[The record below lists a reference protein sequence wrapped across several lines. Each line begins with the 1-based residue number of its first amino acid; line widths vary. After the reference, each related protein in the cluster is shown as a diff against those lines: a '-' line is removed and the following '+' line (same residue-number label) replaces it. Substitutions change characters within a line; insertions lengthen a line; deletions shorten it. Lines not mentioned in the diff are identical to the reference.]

1 MWCPKAMPA
10 AAGPVTEQAAAEEQ
24 GQSQA
29 GPVWGERRSELAG
42 IGRRN
47 TVAHPSSYSR
57 DKEIMSGSVKEQAAS
72 VKEEAEV
79 GPVKEEGE
87 DPGELRQDKEKLR
100 RDGQKK
106 QKEQK
111 VQEPLTAELFF
122 PEEAEYYDK
131 LVQESV
137 PEGRNAWCD
146 RSMPRKRRRSGP
158 SSLSFDREA
167 EDIEESGKTSV
178 LQPSKDVDKLEEE
191 FKGALSRSKE

>member
-1 MWCPKAMPA
+1 
-10 AAGPVTEQAAAEEQ
+10 
-24 GQSQA
+24 
-29 GPVWGERRSELAG
+29 
-42 IGRRN
+42 
-47 TVAHPSSYSR
+47 
-57 DKEIMSGSVKEQAAS
+57 MSGSVKEQAGS

-100 RDGQKK
+100 RDGQKE

-178 LQPSKDVDKLEEE
+178 PQPSKDVDKLEEE
-191 FKGALSRSKE
+191 FKGALSRSKERGTGSGKEDQEREGEEVEGEGSQGIP